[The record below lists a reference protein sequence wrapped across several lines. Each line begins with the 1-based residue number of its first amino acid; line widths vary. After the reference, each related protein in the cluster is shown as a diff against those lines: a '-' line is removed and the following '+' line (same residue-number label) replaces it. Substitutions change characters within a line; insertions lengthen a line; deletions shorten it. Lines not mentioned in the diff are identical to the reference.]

1 MFVIPLTLAISLG
14 LVAIFVAFF
23 LKEHERAGRSG
34 AERDSILPLA
44 DETPRI
50 AGSRAPAAEPAKP
63 R

>member
-14 LVAIFVAFF
+14 LVGIFIVFF
-23 LKEHERAGRSG
+23 LREHERAGRSG

-50 AGSRAPAAEPAKP
+50 AGSVGPAADPTKS